1 MPSSIDVLGGLK
13 ESREGVVLGERGHVE
28 GNLEEWRREN
38 WGWDVMYGRR
48 IKRKRT
54 KKKKKT
60 NPQKTKKTLMFW

>member
-38 WGWDVMYGRR
+38 WVWDVMYGR
-48 IKRKRT
+48 
-54 KKKKKT
+54 
-60 NPQKTKKTLMFW
+60 TLNETARRNYK